1 MFKVKGTN
9 MFSNGKST
17 RQTGFSMIELL
28 VVMAVLAIMVGISI
42 PYLLNY
48 RKLYRSDDQAIKM
61 MDLMREAGQLA
72 LTRRRTMRL
81 EIDLT
86 DNALLIIDET
96 TVSDPDV
103 LVKMIPLDKPADVR
117 VDVIPN
123 GVAKPNPP
131 NYTDAAYAT
140 DGVGHMRG
148 AVTVTGHNVWAA
160 RFQRDGSVVT
170 AADNPISVNIYI
182 WPPASA
188 GSLTPRN
195 RKEIRAITMFG
206 GSGAMRFW
214 KHNGTTFVAT

>member
-1 MFKVKGTN
+1 

-17 RQTGFSMIELL
+17 RQTGFSVIELL
-28 VVMAVLAIMVGISI
+28 VVLAVVAIMVGISI

-86 DNALLIIDET
+86 DNALLIIDENGAAADT
-96 TVSDPDV
+96 

-123 GVAKPNPP
+123 GVTKPNPP
-131 NYTDAAYAT
+131 NYANAAFAA
-140 DGVGHMRG
+140 DGTGHMSG
-148 AVTVTGHNVWAA
+148 ATSVTGHNVWAA
-160 RFQRDGSVVT
+160 RFQRDGSVVN
-170 AADNPISVNIYI
+170 AADVPISVNLYI

-214 KHNGTTFVAT
+214 KHNGTTFVGT

>member
-1 MFKVKGTN
+1 
-9 MFSNGKST
+9 MFSNGKSK
-17 RQTGFSMIELL
+17 RQAGFSVIELL
-28 VVMAVLAIMVGISI
+28 VVLAVLAIMVGISI

-86 DNALLIIDET
+86 DNALLIIDENGT
-96 TVSDPDV
+96 GPDT
-103 LVKMIPLDKPADVR
+103 LYKMIPLDKPADVR

-131 NYTDAAYAT
+131 NYTDVAYAT
-140 DGVGHMRG
+140 DGIGHMRD
-148 AVTVTGHNVWAA
+148 AVTVTGHTVWAA
-160 RFQRDGSVVT
+160 RFQRDGSVVN
-170 AADNPISVNIYI
+170 AANNPISVNIYI
-182 WPPASA
+182 WAPVSA

-195 RKEIRAITMFG
+195 RKEVRLITLFG